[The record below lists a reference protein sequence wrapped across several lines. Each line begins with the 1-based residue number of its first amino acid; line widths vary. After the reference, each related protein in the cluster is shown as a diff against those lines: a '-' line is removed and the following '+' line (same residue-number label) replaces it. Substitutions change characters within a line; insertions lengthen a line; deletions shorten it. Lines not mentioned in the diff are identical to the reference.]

1 MCSDCM
7 AAREALGNWRFYDPR
22 CLWCG
27 ARCLQRIPKF
37 SATNAEASQRRKL
50 VLRDWVAQ
58 GHSEIE
64 IRELVAGPMAFEPIK
79 KGK

>member
-7 AAREALGNWRFYDPR
+7 AARETSGNWRFYDPR

-27 ARCLQRIPKF
+27 ARCIQRIPKF
-37 SATNAEASQRRKL
+37 CETNAEASQRRKI
-50 VLRDWVAQ
+50 VLRDWMAM
-58 GHSEIE
+58 GHAEKE